1 MEASSDMSVAIQADP
16 PAGRSMQ
23 ALRESDIALLAGAEL
38 FRGIPPLEM
47 EQIVYGFLSGAVIQA
62 HPAGSVLLAPGC
74 ANDRLFVV
82 LEGALTVQLEDELLG
97 HLLALGP
104 GQCFGEM
111 SLIDRT
117 GSSATVIAVADC
129 RLLSIASRDLWPMM
143 RVEPLLAFNLMQVL
157 SGRLRSVNSA
167 LIRSHHICRDLEHEI
182 RRDALTGVFNRRWI
196 DEQFARQ
203 LERCQREA
211 RPVTLLMC
219 DIDHFKQLN
228 DTHGHAL
235 GDQAL
240 RKFAEALAG
249 ATRPGDLLG
258 RYGGEEFALL
268 MPDAGGDTAFG
279 IAERLR
285 QAVAAV
291 AIPSAPGPVQ
301 LSASFGAASWQPG
314 EAAISVADLFLRADE
329 ALYAAKRAGRNCTV
343 LATRRDGLAQPDR

>member
-1 MEASSDMSVAIQADP
+1 MRAGADTRVACAADP
-16 PAGRSMQ
+16 AAGGGMEP
-23 ALRESDIALLAGAEL
+23 LRESDLALLARAEL
-38 FRGIPPLEM
+38 FRGIPPLGM
-47 EQIVYGFLSGAVIQA
+47 EQLVCSFLSGPVVET
-62 HPAGSVLLAPGC
+62 HPAGRVLLEPGC

-82 LEGALTVQLEDELLG
+82 LEGALTVQLEDELHG

-117 GSSATVIAVADC
+117 GISATVLTMADC

-143 RVEPLLAFNLMQVL
+143 RIDTLLAFNLMQVL
-157 SGRLRSVNSA
+157 SGRVRSVNKA
-167 LIRSHHICRDLEHEI
+167 LIRSHHIRRDLEHEI

-196 DEQFARQ
+196 DEQFARE
-203 LERCQREA
+203 LEHCQREA
-211 RPVTLLMC
+211 RPATLLMC

-228 DTHGHAL
+228 DQHGHAL
-235 GDQAL
+235 GDRAL
-240 RKFAEALAG
+240 RVFAETLAQ
-249 ATRPGDLLG
+249 AIRPGDLLG

-268 MPDAGGDTAFG
+268 LPDAGGDTALG

-291 AIPSAPGPVQ
+291 SIPSTSAPVR

-314 EAAISVADLFLRADE
+314 DASCSIDDLFLRADE
-329 ALYAAKRAGRNCTV
+329 ALYAAKRAGRNRTM
-343 LATRRDGLAQPDR
+343 LAAAMRFSRPDR